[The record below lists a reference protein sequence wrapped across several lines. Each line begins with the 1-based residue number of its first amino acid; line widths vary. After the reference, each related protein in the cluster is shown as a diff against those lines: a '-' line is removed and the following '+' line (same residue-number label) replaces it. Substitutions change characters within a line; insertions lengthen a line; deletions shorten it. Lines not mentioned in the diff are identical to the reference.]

1 MNIVNEK
8 PPIWDECNKAFKL
21 VHGTVFTYGNTLYNP
36 DGIEIPQDLLVH
48 EQKHAQQQQW
58 NETVAKLWWLKYLED
73 PQFRLE
79 QEVAAYAAQ
88 YRYIC
93 SVVSDRNARDK
104 NLRILAGMLASP
116 IYGNLIHQ
124 LMAANAIKVGRL
136 TSKIVV

>member
-1 MNIVNEK
+1 MNMLIEK
-8 PPIWDECNKAFKL
+8 PPIWDECNAKFKL

-36 DGIEIPQDLLVH
+36 DGIEISKDLFIH
-48 EQKHAQQQQW
+48 EQKHAQQQAW
-58 NETVAKLWWLKYLED
+58 NETVAKIWWARYLED

-93 SVVSDRNARDK
+93 SVVKDRNARDK

-116 IYGNLIHQ
+116 IYGNMIHQ
-124 LMAANAIKVGRL
+124 VLAANAIKVGRL
-136 TSKIVV
+136 TSKNIV